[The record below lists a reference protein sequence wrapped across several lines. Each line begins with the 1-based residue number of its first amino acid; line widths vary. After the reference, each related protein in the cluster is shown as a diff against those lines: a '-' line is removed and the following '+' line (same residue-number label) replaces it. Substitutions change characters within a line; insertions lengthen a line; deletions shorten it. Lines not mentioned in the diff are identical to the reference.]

1 MNIHEYQAKA
11 ILKSYGVN
19 VARGEVASSADEID
33 TALSLLDGEKFA
45 IKAQI
50 HAGGRGLAGGV
61 KITKSRDEAVKL
73 GLELLGKRLVTPQT
87 SKNGIIINKIYIE
100 EAVDVASEFYLSLA
114 FDRDNENISLIVSK
128 DGGTSIEELATH
140 SPHLIKKVQIDT
152 QIGLCEFHTQILI
165 NFLDIDKTMWEK
177 LHEIITRLYKIYIE
191 KDANLIEI
199 NPLVLTTNSEFY
211 ALDAK
216 ISFDDSAL
224 FRHAD
229 ILELTDESQTDA
241 SENEAKAQNLNY
253 IKLDGNVGCVV
264 NGAGLAMATMD
275 IIKMLGGEAANFLDV
290 GGGATS
296 GRVARAFRLI
306 LNDKNVRVIFVNIFG
321 GIVRCDRIA
330 DGIIQAAEQVGLSVP
345 AVIRL
350 DGTNAKEALQ
360 MLKKSNLRDLYTSDD
375 LLEGAKLAV
384 KLANDS
390 EVGKNEYINR

>member
-33 TALSLLDGEKFA
+33 TALRLLDGEKFA

-87 SKNGIIINKIYIE
+87 SKNGIIVNKIYIE
-100 EAVDVASEFYLSLA
+100 EAVDVAREFYLSLA

-177 LHEIITRLYKIYIE
+177 LHEIITKLYKIYIE

-296 GRVARAFRLI
+296 ERVARAFRLI

-330 DGIIQAAEQVGLSVP
+330 EGIIQAAEQVGLSVP

-360 MLKKSNLRDLYTSDD
+360 MLKKSNLRGLYTSDD

>member
-1 MNIHEYQAKA
+1 MNIHEYQSKA

-33 TALSLLDGEKFA
+33 TALRLLDGEKFA

-87 SKNGIIINKIYIE
+87 SKNGIIVNKIYIE
-100 EAVDVASEFYLSLA
+100 EAVDVAREFYLSLA

-177 LHEIITRLYKIYIE
+177 LHEIITKLYKIYIE

-296 GRVARAFRLI
+296 ERVARAFRLI

-330 DGIIQAAEQVGLSVP
+330 EGIIQAAEQVGLSVP

-360 MLKKSNLRDLYTSDD
+360 MLKKSNLRGLYTSDD